1 MQIAISHR
9 PWQLPSTRWVMAMSW
24 QDLVFMHW
32 PLPSEQLRP
41 LIPPA
46 LEIDTFEGTAWIGVV
61 PFRMT
66 GVHPRFF
73 PVLPWLSAFPEL
85 NVRTYVT
92 TQGKPGVWFFSLDAA
107 NPIAVRAAR
116 WTFCLPYFDAH
127 MAIAPWQG
135 GYRYRSRRM
144 HRGASPAAFAGWYRP
159 TGPVSHAPAGT
170 LEHWLTER
178 YGLYAA
184 DRKGRVWRGDIHH
197 DRWPLQPAEAE
208 IEVNTML
215 EPLGLALPQMAPL
228 LHFADRLDVV
238 AWPLSLVHERASE
251 A

>member
-1 MQIAISHR
+1 
-9 PWQLPSTRWVMAMSW
+9 
-24 QDLVFMHW
+24 
-32 PLPSEQLRP
+32 
-41 LIPPA
+41 
-46 LEIDTFEGTAWIGVV
+46 
-61 PFRMT
+61 
-66 GVHPRFF
+66 
-73 PVLPWLSAFPEL
+73 
-85 NVRTYVT
+85 
-92 TQGKPGVWFFSLDAA
+92 
-107 NPIAVRAAR
+107 
-116 WTFCLPYFDAH
+116 
-127 MAIAPWQG
+127 
-135 GYRYRSRRM
+135 
-144 HRGASPAAFAGWYRP
+144 
-159 TGPVSHAPAGT
+159 VSHAPAGT

-238 AWPLSLVHERASE
+238 AWPLSLVHKRASE